1 MAVGPFDYGL
11 LPDRGTLVRPWAPLA
26 MAGSLAWAY
35 ALWLWAPCL
44 GILPLLKAKSRVLLF
59 FFIFY
64 SILIFIYREDKNE
77 YKK

>member
-35 ALWLWAPCL
+35 ALWLWATCL

-59 FFIFY
+59 FFFNFLFNSY
-64 SILIFIYREDKNE
+64 IYLSRR
-77 YKK
+77 